1 MGSLRLHIEN
11 KKRNQELRNICLY
24 SIAKTVSLFGS
35 SIYSFALGLYVLQ
48 ITGSA
53 LNFAITL
60 ILGTIPMIVM
70 NPFAGVIADKV
81 DKKKLVVCM
90 DVLSGCLLITVYILS
105 GCLLIT
111 VYILSNYYGL
121 NLFIIYTTTLL
132 MTVFTTFF
140 GIGLEA
146 VKPNMVTKERLMS
159 INSISK
165 IIDSISLI
173 LGPMLGGIVFAIL
186 DIKTFIIINGI
197 SFILSAISI
206 LFINFKL
213 CEQNIN
219 EECSIREINFI
230 EDIKEGYSYLL
241 ERKSLKNTFSI
252 LISLNFFLGFAV
264 TVPLPYIINTVLNL
278 NSKQFGMIQG
288 TFPIGMIVGAIL
300 VKKIT
305 DCFSYSYL
313 LKKISFML
321 AIFMIVSGIPVLF
334 KPIVVNNLVYVT
346 TYCMIMFFL
355 GFMIAQ
361 IDIPLMYFMQNEIPE
376 EYRGRVLS
384 IGLSLGKIMQPI
396 ALAISGLLLNF
407 IPAYTL
413 PIAGGIVFFTLNKIL
428 ANKLNLEI
436 HSKDYSV

>member
-11 KKRNQELRNICLY
+11 KKRSQELRNICLY
-24 SIAKTVSLFGS
+24 SIAKTVSISGS

-81 DKKKLVVCM
+81 DKKKLVICM
-90 DVLSGCLLITVYILS
+90 DLLSGCLLITVYILS
-105 GCLLIT
+105 
-111 VYILSNYYGL
+111 SYYGL
-121 NLFIIYTTTLL
+121 NLFIIYTTTFL

-146 VKPNMVTKERLMS
+146 AKPNIVSKERLMS

-165 IIDSISLI
+165 IIDSVSLI
-173 LGPMLGGIVFAIL
+173 LGPMLGGIVFAVF
-186 DIKTFIIINGI
+186 DIKIFIIINGI
-197 SFILSAISI
+197 SFILSGISI
-206 LFINFKL
+206 LFIHFKL
-213 CEQNIN
+213 FEFNIN
-219 EECSIREINFI
+219 EECPKRRINFI
-230 EDIKEGYSYLL
+230 KDIKEGFSYLI
-241 ERKSLKNTFSI
+241 EKESLKNTFRI

-278 NSKQFGMIQG
+278 SSKQFGIIQG
-288 TFPIGMIVGAIL
+288 TFPVGMIIGAIL

-305 DCFSYSYL
+305 NRFSYSYL
-313 LKKISFML
+313 LKKLSSML
-321 AIFMIVSGIPVLF
+321 AVFMIISGIPVLF
-334 KPIVVNNLVYVT
+334 KSFEVNDFVYVI
-346 TYCMIMFFL
+346 TYCVVMFFL
-355 GFMIAQ
+355 GLIIAL
-361 IDIPLMYFMQNEIPE
+361 IDIPLIYFMQKEIPD

-384 IGLSLGKIMQPI
+384 IGLSIGKMMQPI
-396 ALAISGLLLNF
+396 ALALSGLLLNY

-413 PIAGGIVFFTLNKIL
+413 PIAGGIVFLILNK
-428 ANKLNLEI
+428 AYSNKLNLEI
-436 HSKDYSV
+436 HSKDYSVLHS

>member
-1 MGSLRLHIEN
+1 MGSLRLYIEN
-11 KKRNQELRNICLY
+11 KKNNQELRNICLY

-90 DVLSGCLLITVYILS
+90 DLLSGSILIAVYILS
-105 GCLLIT
+105 
-111 VYILSNYYGL
+111 SRYGL
-121 NLFIIYTTTLL
+121 NLFIIYTTTFL

-146 VKPNMVTKERLMS
+146 AKPNMVSKERLMS

-173 LGPMLGGIVFAIL
+173 LGPMLGGIVFAVF
-186 DIKTFIIINGI
+186 DIKIFIIINGI
-197 SFILSAISI
+197 SFILSGISI
-206 LFINFKL
+206 LFIHFKL
-213 CEQNIN
+213 FEQNIN
-219 EECSIREINFI
+219 EKCSIREMHFI
-230 EDIKEGYSYLL
+230 KDIKEGFSYLL
-241 ERKSLKNTFSI
+241 AKESLKNTFLI
-252 LISLNFFLGFAV
+252 LIALNFFLGFAV

-278 NSKQFGMIQG
+278 SSKQFGMIQG
-288 TFPIGMIVGAIL
+288 TFPAGMIVGAIL

-305 DCFSYSYL
+305 DRFSYSYL

-321 AIFMIVSGIPVLF
+321 AIFMILSGIPVLF
-334 KPIVVNNLVYVT
+334 KSIEVNNFVFVT
-346 TYCMIMFFL
+346 MYCAIMFFL
-355 GFMIAQ
+355 GLMIAL
-361 IDIPLMYFMQNEIPE
+361 IDIPLIYFMQREIPD

-384 IGLSLGKIMQPI
+384 IGLSIGKMMQPI
-396 ALAISGLLLNF
+396 ALALSGLLLNH

-413 PIAGGIVFFTLNKIL
+413 PIGGGIVFLILNK
-428 ANKLNLEI
+428 AYSNKLNLEI

>member
-1 MGSLRLHIEN
+1 MASLRLHMEN

-105 GCLLIT
+105 
-111 VYILSNYYGL
+111 SYYGL
-121 NLFIIYTTTLL
+121 NLFIVYTTTFL

-146 VKPNMVTKERLMS
+146 AKPNIVSKERLMS
-159 INSISK
+159 LNSISK

-173 LGPMLGGIVFAIL
+173 LGPMLGGIVFAVF
-186 DIKTFIIINGI
+186 DMKTFIIINGI

-213 CEQNIN
+213 CEQYIN
-219 EECSIREINFI
+219 EECSIRKIKFI
-230 EDIKEGYSYLL
+230 KDIKEGYSYLM
-241 ERKSLKNTFSI
+241 ERESLKNTFCI

-278 NSKQFGMIQG
+278 SSKQFGMIQG
-288 TFPIGMIVGAIL
+288 TFPVGMIIGAMV

-305 DCFSYSYL
+305 DRFSYSYL
-313 LKKISFML
+313 LKKLSSML
-321 AIFMIVSGIPVLF
+321 SVIMIISGIPVLF
-334 KPIVVNNLVYVT
+334 KSFEVNDFVFVI
-346 TYCMIMFFL
+346 TYCVIMFFL
-355 GFMIAQ
+355 GLMIAL
-361 IDIPLMYFMQNEIPE
+361 IDIPLIYFMQREIPV

-384 IGLSLGKIMQPI
+384 IGLSIGKMMQPI
-396 ALAISGLLLNF
+396 ALALSGLLLNH

-413 PIAGGIVFFTLNKIL
+413 PIGGGIVFLILNQVYS
-428 ANKLNLEI
+428 NKLNLEI
-436 HSKDYSV
+436 HSKGYSVERN

>member
-1 MGSLRLHIEN
+1 MASLRLHIEN
-11 KKRNQELRNICLY
+11 KKNNQELRNICLY

-90 DVLSGCLLITVYILS
+90 DLLSGCLLITVYILS
-105 GCLLIT
+105 
-111 VYILSNYYGL
+111 SYYGL
-121 NLFIIYTTTLL
+121 SLLIIYTTTFL

-146 VKPNMVTKERLMS
+146 AKPNIVSKERLMS

-173 LGPMLGGIVFAIL
+173 LGPMLGGIVFAVF
-186 DIKTFIIINGI
+186 DIKIFIIINGI
-197 SFILSAISI
+197 SFILSGISI
-206 LFINFKL
+206 LFIQFKL
-213 CEQNIN
+213 FECNIN
-219 EECSIREINFI
+219 EESSNRGIHFI
-230 EDIKEGYSYLL
+230 KDIKEGFSYLL
-241 ERKSLKNTFSI
+241 AKECLKNTFRI
-252 LISLNFFLGFAV
+252 LILLNFFLGFAV

-278 NSKQFGMIQG
+278 SSKQFGVIQG
-288 TFPIGMIVGAIL
+288 TFPVGMIIGAIV

-305 DCFSYSYL
+305 DRFSYSYL
-313 LKKISFML
+313 LKKLSFML
-321 AIFMIVSGIPVLF
+321 AVFMIILGIPVLF
-334 KPIVVNNLVYVT
+334 KSFEANDFVFVI
-346 TYCMIMFFL
+346 TYCVVMFFL
-355 GFMIAQ
+355 GLIIVL
-361 IDIPLMYFMQNEIPE
+361 IDIPIAYFMQKEIPN

-384 IGLSLGKIMQPI
+384 IGLSIGKMMLPI
-396 ALAISGLLLNF
+396 AMVLSGLLLNY
-407 IPAYTL
+407 IPAYTI
-413 PIAGGIVFFTLNKIL
+413 PIIGGILYLIVIKVSSNRFIL
-428 ANKLNLEI
+428 EV
-436 HSKDYSV
+436 HSKDYSA

>member
-1 MGSLRLHIEN
+1 MTSLRLHIEN

-24 SIAKTVSLFGS
+24 SIAKTVSIFGS

-53 LNFAITL
+53 LNFPITL

-90 DVLSGCLLITVYILS
+90 DLLSGCLLITVHIVS
-105 GCLLIT
+105 
-111 VYILSNYYGL
+111 SYYGL
-121 NLFIIYTTTLL
+121 NLFIIYTTTFL
-132 MTVFTTFF
+132 MTGFTTFF

-146 VKPNMVTKERLMS
+146 AKPNIVSKERLMS
-159 INSISK
+159 LNSISK

-173 LGPMLGGIVFAIL
+173 LGPMLGGIVFAVF
-186 DIKTFIIINGI
+186 DMKTFIIINGI

-219 EECSIREINFI
+219 EECSIREIHFI
-230 EDIKEGYSYLL
+230 KDIKEGCSYLM
-241 ERKSLKNTFSI
+241 ERESLKNTFRI
-252 LISLNFFLGFAV
+252 LISFNFFLGLAV

-278 NSKQFGMIQG
+278 SSKQFGLIQG
-288 TFPIGMIVGAIL
+288 TFPIGMIVGAII

-305 DCFSYSYL
+305 NRFSYSNL
-313 LKKISFML
+313 LKKISFMV
-321 AIFMIVSGIPVLF
+321 AIFMIVSGVPVLC
-334 KPIVVNNLVYVT
+334 KSIEMNNIVFVPM
-346 TYCMIMFFL
+346 YCTIMFFL
-355 GFMIAQ
+355 GLMIAL
-361 IDIPLMYFMQNEIPE
+361 IDIPLIYFMQKEIPD

-384 IGLSLGKIMQPI
+384 IGLSLGKMMQPI
-396 ALAISGLLLNF
+396 ALILSGLLLNH
-407 IPAYTL
+407 IPAYAL
-413 PIAGGIVFFTLNKIL
+413 PIGGGIAFLILNQ
-428 ANKLNLEI
+428 AYSNKLNFEI
-436 HSKDYSV
+436 HSKGYSVERN

>member
-1 MGSLRLHIEN
+1 MGSFQLHIEN
-11 KKRNQELRNICLY
+11 KKNNQELRNICLY
-24 SIAKTVSLFGS
+24 SIAKTVSIFGS

-60 ILGTIPMIVM
+60 VLGTIPMIVM

-90 DVLSGCLLITVYILS
+90 DLLSGCLLIAVYILS
-105 GCLLIT
+105 
-111 VYILSNYYGL
+111 SYYGL
-121 NLFIIYTTTLL
+121 NLFLIYTTTFL

-146 VKPNMVTKERLMS
+146 AKPNIVSKERLMS

-173 LGPMLGGIVFAIL
+173 LGPMLGGIVFAVF
-186 DIKTFIIINGI
+186 DMKTFIIINGI
-197 SFILSAISI
+197 SFILSGISI

-213 CEQNIN
+213 FEQNIN
-219 EECSIREINFI
+219 EEYSIREIHFI
-230 EDIKEGYSYLL
+230 KDIKEGYSYLM
-241 ERKSLKNTFSI
+241 ERESLKNTFNI
-252 LISLNFFLGFAV
+252 LISLNFFLGFSV

-278 NSKQFGMIQG
+278 SSKQFGMIQG
-288 TFPIGMIVGAIL
+288 TFPIGMIVGAVL

-305 DCFSYSYL
+305 DRYSYSYL

-334 KPIVVNNLVYVT
+334 KSIEIDNIIFVT
-346 TYCMIMFFL
+346 MYCAIMFFVGL
-355 GFMIAQ
+355 TIAL
-361 IDIPLMYFMQNEIPE
+361 IDIPLIYFMQKEIPD

-384 IGLSLGKIMQPI
+384 IGLSIGKMMQPI
-396 ALAISGLLLNF
+396 ALVLSGLLLNH
-407 IPAYTL
+407 IPAYT
-413 PIAGGIVFFTLNKIL
+413 ISIGGGIVFLILNKVYS
-428 ANKLNLEI
+428 NKLNLEI
-436 HSKDYSV
+436 HSKGYSVERN

>member
-1 MGSLRLHIEN
+1 MGSLRIHSQNE
-11 KKRNQELRNICLY
+11 KSNQELRNICLY
-24 SIAKTVSLFGS
+24 SIGKTVSIFGS

-90 DVLSGCLLITVYILS
+90 DLLNGSLLIAVYILS
-105 GCLLIT
+105 
-111 VYILSNYYGL
+111 SNYGL
-121 NLFIIYTTTLL
+121 NLFIIYATTFF
-132 MTVFTTFF
+132 MSVFTTFF

-146 VKPNMVTKERLMS
+146 AKPNIVSKESLMS

-165 IIDSISLI
+165 IIDSVSLI
-173 LGPMLGGIVFAIL
+173 LGPMLGGIVFAVL

-197 SFILSAISI
+197 SFILSGISI
-206 LFINFKL
+206 LFIHFKL
-213 CEQNIN
+213 FEFNIN
-219 EECSIREINFI
+219 EECSKRRINFI
-230 EDIKEGYSYLL
+230 KDIKEGFSYLI
-241 ERKSLKNTFSI
+241 EKESLKNTFRI

-264 TVPLPYIINTVLNL
+264 TVPFPYIINTVLNL
-278 NSKQFGMIQG
+278 SSKQFGIIQG
-288 TFPIGMIVGAIL
+288 TFPVGMIIGAIL

-305 DCFSYSYL
+305 DRFSYSYL
-313 LKKISFML
+313 LKKLSSML
-321 AIFMIVSGIPVLF
+321 AVFMIISGIPVLF
-334 KPIVVNNLVYVT
+334 KSFEVNDFVYVI
-346 TYCMIMFFL
+346 TYCVVMFFL
-355 GFMIAQ
+355 GLIIAL
-361 IDIPLMYFMQNEIPE
+361 IDIPLIYFMQKEISD

-384 IGLSLGKIMQPI
+384 IGLSIGKMMQPI
-396 ALAISGLLLNF
+396 ALALSGLLLNY

-413 PIAGGIVFFTLNKIL
+413 PIAGGIVFLILNK
-428 ANKLNLEI
+428 AYSNKLNLEI

>member
-24 SIAKTVSLFGS
+24 SIAKTVSIFGS

-81 DKKKLVVCM
+81 DKKKLVICM
-90 DVLSGCLLITVYILS
+90 DLLSGCLLITVYILS
-105 GCLLIT
+105 
-111 VYILSNYYGL
+111 SYYGL
-121 NLFIIYTTTLL
+121 NLFIVYTTTFL

-146 VKPNMVTKERLMS
+146 AKPNIVSKERLMS

-165 IIDSISLI
+165 IIDSVSLI
-173 LGPMLGGIVFAIL
+173 LGPMLGGIVFAVF
-186 DIKTFIIINGI
+186 DIKIFIIINGI
-197 SFILSAISI
+197 SFILSGISI
-206 LFINFKL
+206 LFIHFKL
-213 CEQNIN
+213 FEFNIN
-219 EECSIREINFI
+219 EECPKRRINFI
-230 EDIKEGYSYLL
+230 KDIKEGFSYLI
-241 ERKSLKNTFSI
+241 EKESLKNTFRI

-278 NSKQFGMIQG
+278 SSKQFGIIQG
-288 TFPIGMIVGAIL
+288 TFPVGMIIGAIL

-305 DCFSYSYL
+305 NRFSYSYL
-313 LKKISFML
+313 LKKLSSML
-321 AIFMIVSGIPVLF
+321 AVFMIISGIPVLF
-334 KPIVVNNLVYVT
+334 KSFEVNDFVYVI
-346 TYCMIMFFL
+346 TYCVVMFFL
-355 GFMIAQ
+355 GLIIAL
-361 IDIPLMYFMQNEIPE
+361 IDIPLIYFMQKEIPD

-384 IGLSLGKIMQPI
+384 IGLSIGKMMQPI
-396 ALAISGLLLNF
+396 ALALSGLVLNY

-413 PIAGGIVFFTLNKIL
+413 PITGGIVFLILNK
-428 ANKLNLEI
+428 AYSNKLNLEI
-436 HSKDYSV
+436 HSKDYSVLRS

>member
-24 SIAKTVSLFGS
+24 SIAKTVSIFGTS
-35 SIYSFALGLYVLQ
+35 MYSFALGLYVLQ

-90 DVLSGCLLITVYILS
+90 DLLIGCLLIAVYILS
-105 GCLLIT
+105 
-111 VYILSNYYGL
+111 SHYGL
-121 NLFIIYTTTLL
+121 NLFIIYTTTFL

-146 VKPNMVTKERLMS
+146 AKPNIVHKERLMS

-165 IIDSISLI
+165 IIDSVSLI
-173 LGPMLGGIVFAIL
+173 LGPMLGGIVFSVF

-197 SFILSAISI
+197 SFILSGIAL
-206 LFINFKL
+206 LFIHFKL
-213 CEQNIN
+213 FECNIN
-219 EECSIREINFI
+219 EENSKSRVNFI
-230 EDIKEGYSYLL
+230 KDIKEGFSYLL
-241 ERKSLKNTFSI
+241 EKESLKNTFHI
-252 LISLNFFLGFAV
+252 LISFNFFLGFAV

-278 NSKQFGMIQG
+278 SSKQFGIIQG
-288 TFPIGMIVGAIL
+288 TFPVGMIIGAIV

-305 DCFSYSYL
+305 DRFSYSYL
-313 LKKISFML
+313 LKKLSFML
-321 AIFMIVSGIPVLF
+321 SVIMIFSGIPVLF
-334 KPIVVNNLVYVT
+334 KNFEVNDFVFVI
-346 TYCMIMFFL
+346 TYCVVMIFL
-355 GFMIAQ
+355 GIIIAL
-361 IDIPLMYFMQNEIPE
+361 IDIPLIYFMQKEIPD

-384 IGLSLGKIMQPI
+384 IGLSLGKMMQPI
-396 ALAISGLLLNF
+396 ALAISGLLLNY
-407 IPAYTL
+407 IPAYII
-413 PIAGGIVFFTLNKIL
+413 PIAGGILYLIVIKISSNRFTL
-428 ANKLNLEI
+428 EV
-436 HSKDYSV
+436 HSKDYSAS

>member
-1 MGSLRLHIEN
+1 MASLRLHMEN

-90 DVLSGCLLITVYILS
+90 DVLSGCVLITVYILS
-105 GCLLIT
+105 
-111 VYILSNYYGL
+111 SDYGL
-121 NLFIIYTTTLL
+121 NLFIVYTTTFL
-132 MTVFTTFF
+132 MTVLTTFF

-146 VKPNMVTKERLMS
+146 AKPNIVSKERLMS
-159 INSISK
+159 LNSISK

-173 LGPMLGGIVFAIL
+173 LGPMLGGIVFAVF
-186 DIKTFIIINGI
+186 DMKTFIIINGI

-213 CEQNIN
+213 CEQYIN
-219 EECSIREINFI
+219 EECSIREIKFI
-230 EDIKEGYSYLL
+230 KDIKEGYSYLM
-241 ERKSLKNTFSI
+241 ERESLKNTFCI

-278 NSKQFGMIQG
+278 SSKQFGMIQG
-288 TFPIGMIVGAIL
+288 TFPVGMIIGAMV

-305 DCFSYSYL
+305 DRFSYSYL
-313 LKKISFML
+313 LKKLSSML
-321 AIFMIVSGIPVLF
+321 SVIMIISGIPVLF
-334 KPIVVNNLVYVT
+334 KSFEVNDFVFVI
-346 TYCMIMFFL
+346 TYCVIMFFL
-355 GFMIAQ
+355 GLMIAL
-361 IDIPLMYFMQNEIPE
+361 IDIPVIYFMQREIPD

-384 IGLSLGKIMQPI
+384 IGLSIGKMMQPI
-396 ALAISGLLLNF
+396 ALALSGLLLNH

-413 PIAGGIVFFTLNKIL
+413 PIGGGIVFLILNQ
-428 ANKLNLEI
+428 AYSNKLNLEI
-436 HSKDYSV
+436 HSKGYSVERN

>member
-1 MGSLRLHIEN
+1 MGSLRLHLEN
-11 KKRNQELRNICLY
+11 KKSKHEFRNICFY
-24 SIAKTVSLFGS
+24 AIGKTVSTFGS

-90 DVLSGCLLITVYILS
+90 DLLSGSLLIVTYIVS
-105 GCLLIT
+105 
-111 VYILSNYYGL
+111 SNYGL
-121 NLFIIYTTTLL
+121 NLFIIYATTFLI
-132 MTVFTTFF
+132 TVFTTFF
-140 GIGLEA
+140 GIGLESA
-146 VKPNMVTKERLMS
+146 KPNIVSSEKLMS

-165 IIDSISLI
+165 IIDSVSLI
-173 LGPMLGGIVFAIL
+173 LGPMLGGIVFAVL

-197 SFILSAISI
+197 SFILSGISI
-206 LFINFKL
+206 LFIHFKL
-213 CEQNIN
+213 FEHNIN
-219 EECSIREINFI
+219 EECSIRKIDFLK
-230 EDIKEGYSYLL
+230 DIKEGFSYLI
-241 ERKSLKNTFSI
+241 EKESLKNTFSI
-252 LISLNFFLGFAV
+252 LVALNFFLGFSII
-264 TVPLPYIINTVLNL
+264 VPLPYIINTVLNL

-305 DCFSYSYL
+305 DRFSYSHL
-313 LKKISFML
+313 LKKTSIML

-334 KPIVVNNLVYVT
+334 KSIEVDNFVYVT
-346 TYCMIMFFL
+346 MYCIILFFL
-355 GFMIAQ
+355 GLMMAL
-361 IDIPLMYFMQNEIPE
+361 IDIPLMYFMQKEVPD

-384 IGLSLGKIMQPI
+384 IGLSIGKMMQPI
-396 ALAISGLLLNF
+396 ALALSGLLLNY

-413 PIAGGIVFFTLNKIL
+413 PITGGIVFLILNK
-428 ANKLNLEI
+428 AYSNKLNLEI
-436 HSKDYSV
+436 HSKDYSVLRS